1 MIKKWPHSEQQ
12 VKAKIVNRKGQTAY
26 SDNQKTM
33 EWEDDDIE
41 IFKCI

>member
-1 MIKKWPHSEQQ
+1 MIKKWPHSEQH

-33 EWEDDDIE
+33 EQEDDI
-41 IFKCI
+41 IAILKCI